1 MENILNYWRGKNV
14 ISGYMPHEM
23 ASLTKWQISYHVYLK
38 LISIENLAVLLLLHE
53 TINKRLLTIL
63 PIEEEE
69 DFP

>member
-1 MENILNYWRGKNV
+1 
-14 ISGYMPHEM
+14 MPHEM